1 MKRFGLAA
9 VVALSVVASACSS
22 GATASSGGT
31 TQPPSPPPSPTA
43 TQTADSGGGTGGAT
57 TAKVQAGAGGFVFSP
72 TAFSIAQG
80 GVVTVKNV
88 GTLTHTFTIQ
98 GHGIDEVLAP
108 GQSAK
113 VTIDLPPGT
122 YPFVCTI
129 HQSQGMTGTLTV
141 TG

>member
-1 MKRFGLAA
+1 MKAFGLAA
-9 VVALSVVASACSS
+9 VLALSVVASACSS
-22 GATASSGGT
+22 GSTPSSSGT
-31 TQPPSPPPSPTA
+31 TQPPPASPTA
-43 TQTADSGGGTGGAT
+43 TQTAGSGGGTSGPT

-72 TAFSIAQG
+72 STFTIAQG

-98 GHGIDEVLAP
+98 GHGVNEVMSP

-113 VTIDLPPGT
+113 VTINLPPGT
-122 YPFVCTI
+122 YPFICTI
-129 HQSQGMTGTLTV
+129 HVSQGMRGTITV